1 MSVFSGK
8 SSTALDMIADS
19 SVSRRR
25 CEEIYD
31 EMCPVVIGELRF
43 VSQAVGP
50 SAKGLVKSGGVWSWP
65 GTEDFDGWVIPD
77 GSRFSSG
84 DFPAASA
91 EYGSSG
97 GSFAVPDLNGKF
109 FKGDTDTMKSVT
121 GKSALPVHSHP
132 LTTSTG
138 I

>member
-8 SSTALDMIADS
+8 SSASLDMIADS

-31 EMCPVVIGELRF
+31 EMCPVVIGELKF
-43 VSQAVGP
+43 VSQVVGP
-50 SAKGLVKSGGVWSWP
+50 SAKGLVRSGGVWSWP
-65 GTEDFDGWVIPD
+65 GTEDFDGWVISD
-77 GSRFSSG
+77 GSRFSSS
-84 DFPAASA
+84 DFPSAAA

-97 GSFAVPDLNGKF
+97 GSFAVPDLDGKF
-109 FKGDTDTMKSVT
+109 FKGGTSAMKSVA
-121 GKSALPVHSHP
+121 GKSALPVHRHP